1 MTIKWTRI
9 AKGPLGTINLGI
21 FLGLQKTIPIATVT
35 RKKSDQYNPKISS
48 NRYIKKPQ
56 SSIFNRVQGDFLGIP
71 QRREWKRL
79 RNTVYTSWK

>member
-1 MTIKWTRI
+1 MDQNSKRSTWHNQSGHFPWTSEDNSDCYSD
-9 AKGPLGTINLGI
+9 AG
-21 FLGLQKTIPIATVT
+21 
-35 RKKSDQYNPKISS
+35 KKSDQYNPKISS

-56 SSIFNRVQGDFLGIP
+56 SSILNRVQDDFLGIP

>member
-35 RKKSDQYNPKISS
+35 RKKK
-48 NRYIKKPQ
+48 
-56 SSIFNRVQGDFLGIP
+56 
-71 QRREWKRL
+71 
-79 RNTVYTSWK
+79 